1 MSLKDE
7 FPKIYDKLESE
18 YDELRYLVVVDENYY
33 DIDSDEF
40 DAFNPE
46 DYNYIVYVTERIQ
59 GILGDEGM
67 QKLVDILENENIFED
82 FLATD
87 IDNYGV
93 KSDLDEEGVAKRILE
108 IVEGIVS

>member
-7 FPKIYDKLESE
+7 FPKVYDKLDKD
-18 YDELRYLVVVDENYY
+18 YNELRYLVVVDENYD

-59 GILGDEGM
+59 DIIGDEGM
-67 QKLVDILENENIFED
+67 QKLANTLENENVFED

-93 KSDLDEEGVAKRILE
+93 KSDLGEDGVAKRILK
-108 IVEGIVS
+108 IVEDMVS

>member
-1 MSLKDE
+1 VSLKDE
-7 FPKIYDKLESE
+7 FPKVYNNLDNE
-18 YDELRYLVVVDENYY
+18 YDELRYLVAVDENYD

-46 DYNYIVYVTERIQ
+46 DYNYIVYVNDRIQ
-59 GILGDEGM
+59 EIIGESGM
-67 QKLVDILENENIFED
+67 KKLVDILENQNIFED

-93 KSDLDEEGVAKRILE
+93 KSDLSEDGVAKKILE
-108 IVEGIVS
+108 IVEGMIS

>member
-7 FPKIYDKLESE
+7 FPKIYDKLDKD
-18 YDELRYLVVVDENYY
+18 YDELRYLVVVDENYD

-59 GILGDEGM
+59 DIIGDEGM
-67 QKLVDILENENIFED
+67 QKLVNTLENENIFED

-93 KSDLDEEGVAKRILE
+93 KSDLSEDGVAKRILK
-108 IVEGIVS
+108 IVEDMVS

>member
-7 FPKIYDKLESE
+7 FPKIYGKLDTE
-18 YDELRYLVVVDENYY
+18 YDELRYLVAVDENYD

-46 DYNYIVYVTERIQ
+46 DYNYIVYVDERIQ
-59 GILGDEGM
+59 EIIGEDGM
-67 QKLVDILENENIFED
+67 KKLVDILENQNIFED

-93 KSDLDEEGVAKRILE
+93 KSDLDEDGVAKRILE
-108 IVEGIVS
+108 IVEGMIS

>member
-1 MSLKDE
+1 MSFKNE
-7 FPKIYDKLESE
+7 FPKIYDKLDKE
-18 YDELRYLVVVDENYY
+18 YDELRYLVTVDENYD

-46 DYNYIVYVTERIQ
+46 DYNYIVYVTDRIQ
-59 GILGDEGM
+59 DIIGDEGM
-67 QKLVDILENENIFED
+67 QKLTDILENENVFED

-93 KSDLDEEGVAKRILE
+93 KSDLGEDGVAKRILK
-108 IVEGIVS
+108 IVEDMVS